1 MKSVTLHCGMVLMKV
16 RFGFSKCLNF
26 LGHKHT
32 DIARGSL
39 ASNSKS
45 CQAKHQSQHSKAQ
58 LLASW
63 HPNTYLKQNISCSY
77 NQKTIYLASV
87 LKTSEIVSPAFFNN
101 IRRVSFETQFLST
114 FKIQN
119 TSYI

>member
-1 MKSVTLHCGMVLMKV
+1 MKPVILHCGMVLMKV
-16 RFGFSKCLNF
+16 SFGFSECLNL
-26 LGHKHT
+26 LGQIHA

-39 ASNSKS
+39 TSNSKS

-63 HPNTYLKQNISCSY
+63 HPNTYLKQNISCSF
-77 NQKTIYLASV
+77 NQKPIYLVNV

-114 FKIQN
+114 YKIQN